1 MTKDQAHDVLAEVRR
16 LAEQARQFR
25 PAGGDRAGALA
36 DAVDKLAAVVGW
48 LLIRV
53 PDLD

>member
-16 LAEQARQFR
+16 LAEQARDTAQHK
-25 PAGGDRAGALA
+25 ALA
-36 DAVDKLAAVVGW
+36 DAVDKLAAVVEW

-53 PDLD
+53 PDPH